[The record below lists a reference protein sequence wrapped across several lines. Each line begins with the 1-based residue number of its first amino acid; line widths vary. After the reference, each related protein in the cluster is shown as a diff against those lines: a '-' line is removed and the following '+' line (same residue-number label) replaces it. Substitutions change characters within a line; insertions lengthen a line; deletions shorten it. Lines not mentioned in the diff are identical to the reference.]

1 MGNKFFNS
9 VTCLLFFHSRS
20 QIWVGQDSV
29 VCIVTGY
36 SVDGLGIESWWRQD
50 FLYPSRLALG
60 STQPPV
66 QWVLAVFPRV
76 KVAGP
81 RHSALSSAVVNG
93 WVVLC

>member
-1 MGNKFFNS
+1 
-9 VTCLLFFHSRS
+9 
-20 QIWVGQDSV
+20 
-29 VCIVTGY
+29 
-36 SVDGLGIESWWRQD
+36 
-50 FLYPSRLALG
+50 LALG